1 MSVDIRS
8 GFTIGSIC
16 SGTGAGDLGLRLA
29 IPGARTIFH
38 VEREAY
44 CTATLVR
51 SMEEGCLA
59 QAPVWTDAKTFNGRP
74 WRGIVHCILATYPCQ
89 PFSCAGKQLGR
100 KDPRHLWPHI
110 RRIIGEAQPAMVFIE
125 NVRAHLRNGF
135 RQVCHDLRK
144 LGYETRAGLFS
155 AEEMGAPHE
164 RVRLFALA
172 YNERYGRQAGFK
184 QSLYLRRP
192 AGGDDAGEGS
202 GKLAHT
208 GRAGTGRP
216 QDAGYI
222 EGRRASSGAGGTSGK
237 LGQPTGDGFARG
249 FVLLQPGKSR
259 EKDSDARGPNGEPA
273 IASEPGSPERR
284 DRPGDGKEAPRIAT
298 AREGSR
304 RQSDTSFG
312 ATEPRTSANRRDSGI
327 PNPSGKLAAPGH
339 GFVSQQGRQAGQ
351 GNGTRSTGA
360 PLYFPPYR
368 TGDWKR
374 WEAVLV
380 SHPWLR
386 PALAQEE
393 TEYLLRLLA
402 DGMAPELEF
411 RDGRTDRIR
420 SVGNGVVPLT
430 VAVAFT
436 LLCRAHG
443 FDI

>member
-1 MSVDIRS
+1 
-8 GFTIGSIC
+8 
-16 SGTGAGDLGLRLA
+16 
-29 IPGARTIFH
+29 
-38 VEREAY
+38 
-44 CTATLVR
+44 
-51 SMEEGCLA
+51 MEEGCLA

-259 EKDSDARGPNGEPA
+259 EKDSDARGPNG
-273 IASEPGSPERR
+273 
-284 DRPGDGKEAPRIAT
+284 
-298 AREGSR
+298 
-304 RQSDTSFG
+304 
-312 ATEPRTSANRRDSGI
+312 
-327 PNPSGKLAAPGH
+327 KLADPGH

>member
-259 EKDSDARGPNGEPA
+259 EKDSDARGPNG
-273 IASEPGSPERR
+273 
-284 DRPGDGKEAPRIAT
+284 
-298 AREGSR
+298 
-304 RQSDTSFG
+304 
-312 ATEPRTSANRRDSGI
+312 
-327 PNPSGKLAAPGH
+327 KLADPGH